1 MQTAVT
7 TTIEDDNDEVEVKLT
22 GTESTS
28 EDGGSITYT
37 ATISQVANND
47 VTVTLNVGA
56 NGEAVSASN
65 PALTIT
71 IPAGQLTADSS
82 AIAVNKDADDGT
94 TEDKFNENVSVSAA
108 ITAVSEDAVAGS
120 VGSLENLT
128 FDATA
133 VTTTIEDDNDEVEV
147 KLTGTES
154 TSEDG
159 GSITYTAT
167 ISQVANND
175 VTVTLNVGANGEAV
189 SASNPA
195 LTITIPAGQLTAD
208 SSAIAVNKDADDG
221 TTEDKFNENV
231 SVSAAITAVS
241 EDAVAGSVG
250 SLENLTFDATAVTT
264 TIEDDNDEVEV
275 KLTGTESTSEDGGSI
290 TYTATISQVANNDV
304 TVTLNVGANGE
315 AVSASNPALTITI
328 PAGQLTADS
337 SAIAVNKDA
346 DDGTTED
353 KFNENVSVSAAIT
366 AVSEDAV
373 AGSVGSLENLTFD
386 ATAVTTTIE
395 DDNDEVEVKLTGT
408 ESTSEDGGSITY
420 TANYFLK

>member
-1 MQTAVT
+1 M
-7 TTIEDDNDEVEVKLT
+7 
-22 GTESTS
+22 
-28 EDGGSITYT
+28 
-37 ATISQVANND
+37 
-47 VTVTLNVGA
+47 TLNVGA

-221 TTEDKFNENV
+221 
-231 SVSAAITAVS
+231 
-241 EDAVAGSVG
+241 
-250 SLENLTFDATAVTT
+250 
-264 TIEDDNDEVEV
+264 
-275 KLTGTESTSEDGGSI
+275 
-290 TYTATISQVANNDV
+290 
-304 TVTLNVGANGE
+304 
-315 AVSASNPALTITI
+315 
-328 PAGQLTADS
+328 
-337 SAIAVNKDA
+337 
-346 DDGTTED
+346 
-353 KFNENVSVSAAIT
+353 
-366 AVSEDAV
+366 
-373 AGSVGSLENLTFD
+373 
-386 ATAVTTTIE
+386 
-395 DDNDEVEVKLTGT
+395 
-408 ESTSEDGGSITY
+408 
-420 TANYFLK
+420 NYRR